1 MASVLYI
8 LDSKGSPLIYRSYRG
23 DVSQDVPSVFQK
35 RVIDEEEGR
44 ITPVFEEQG
53 HIYTFVRENDVY
65 LLMVS
70 NINACSL
77 QQVAFLHRCVSV
89 FNAYVKTVTQETVR
103 DNFVIIYELLD
114 EMCDF
119 GFPQFTEEKALR
131 EYIVQSTFLTKIMGS
146 KTTLAQSELPA
157 AVTGAAGS
165 TPWRLPLNYKYSNNQ
180 VFLDVIEQVDLL
192 ANQAGETLSSEI
204 VGTVKMQSRLS
215 GMPTCTVGVND
226 KILFDRTGRSGST
239 VEVED
244 ITFHQCVKLNQFES
258 ERIISFVPPDGEF
271 TLLSYRLNE
280 RIQQPVKVRCTF
292 THHGTTRVK
301 VHCTLQTKY
310 RTNLTANEMEV
321 YIPIPSDADLP
332 QSNSQTGHLQYAPQ
346 VNALVWN
353 LGKIAGNR
361 QCSCSAEFHLPSI
374 RSSDVNDLSK
384 MPVKVRFVIPYFAA
398 SGFQVRYV
406 KISEKSNYVATP
418 WVRYVTQSGLY
429 EIRTD

>member
-8 LDSKGSPLIYRSYRG
+8 LDSKGGPLIYRSYRG
-23 DVSQDVPSVFQK
+23 DITQDVPNVFQR

-44 ITPVFEEQG
+44 IAPVFEEQG
-53 HIYTFVRENDVY
+53 HTYTFIRENDVY
-65 LLMVS
+65 LLTVS
-70 NINACSL
+70 SINTCSL
-77 QQVAFLHRCVSV
+77 QQIAFLHRCVTV
-89 FNAYVKTVTQETVR
+89 FKAYFKVVTHETVQ
-103 DNFVIIYELLD
+103 DNFVIVYELLD
-114 EMCDF
+114 EMSDF
-119 GFPQFTEEKALR
+119 GLPQFTEEKALR
-131 EYIVQSTFLTKIMGS
+131 EYILQSTLLTSILGT
-146 KTTLAQSELPA
+146 KTTLTQSELPA

-165 TPWRLPLNYKYSNNQ
+165 TPWRLPRNYKYSNNQ

-226 KILFDRTGRSGST
+226 KILFDRTGRAGNT

-258 ERIISFVPPDGEF
+258 ERVISFIPPDGEF

-280 RIQQPVKVRCTF
+280 RIQQPVRVRCTF
-292 THHGTTRVK
+292 THHGATRVR
-301 VHCTLQTKY
+301 VHCSLQTKY
-310 RTNLTANEMEV
+310 RTSLTANEMEV
-321 YIPIPSDADLP
+321 FIPIPSDADRP

-346 VNALVWN
+346 ANALVWS
-353 LGKIAGNR
+353 LGKLAGNR
-361 QCSCSAEFHLPSI
+361 QCSCTAEFHLPSI
-374 RSSDVNDLSK
+374 RSSDINDLSK

-406 KISEKSNYVATP
+406 KVSEKSNYVATP

>member
-35 RVIDEEEGR
+35 RVIDEEESR
-44 ITPVFEEQG
+44 ITPIFEEQG
-53 HIYTFVRENDVY
+53 CTYTFVRERDVY

-70 NINACSL
+70 TINTCSL
-77 QQVAFLHRCVSV
+77 QQVAFLHQCVSV
-89 FNAYVKTVTQETVR
+89 FKAYIKTVTQETVR

-114 EMCDF
+114 EICDF
-119 GFPQFTEEKALR
+119 GFPQFTEEQALR
-131 EYIVQSTFLTKIMGS
+131 EYILQSTLLTKIMGS
-146 KTTLAQSELPA
+146 KSTFTQSELPA
-157 AVTGAAGS
+157 AVTGAATS
-165 TPWRLPLNYKYSNNQ
+165 TPWRLPRNYKYSNNQ

-204 VGTVKMQSRLS
+204 VGTVKMNTRLS

-226 KILFDRTGRSGST
+226 KILFDRTGRRGNT

-244 ITFHQCVKLNQFES
+244 IIFHQCVKLNHFES
-258 ERIISFVPPDGEF
+258 ERVISFVPPDGEF

-280 RIQQPVKVRCTF
+280 RVQQPVKMRCTF

-301 VHCTLQTKY
+301 VHCTLQTRY
-310 RTNLTANEMEV
+310 RASLTANEMEV
-321 YIPIPSDADLP
+321 YIPIPSDADRP
-332 QSNSQTGHLQYAPQ
+332 QSNSQVGHLRYAPQ
-346 VNALVWN
+346 VNALIWN

-374 RSSDVNDLSK
+374 RSSDVTDLSK
-384 MPVKVRFVIPYFAA
+384 VPVKVRFVIPYFAV

-406 KISEKSNYVATP
+406 KVSEKSNYMTTP
-418 WVRYVTQSGLY
+418 WVRYVTQSGVY